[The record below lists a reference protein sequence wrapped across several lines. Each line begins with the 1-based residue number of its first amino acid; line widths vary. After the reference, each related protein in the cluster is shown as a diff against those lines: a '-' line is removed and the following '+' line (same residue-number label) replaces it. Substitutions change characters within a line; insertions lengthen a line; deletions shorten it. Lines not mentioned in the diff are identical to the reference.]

1 MAKSSRSSVIKT
13 NNRRLKQNVFG
24 PVEAARAE
32 RLSARLLALAAEP
45 KPQKD
50 VEMNEEPT
58 DEAKVVAAKEDAT
71 MEVEDAKPASKKPS
85 GKKKVEKRRGKKSSI
100 VFPMRGPK
108 RNKK

>member
-1 MAKSSRSSVIKT
+1 MAKSSRSSVVKT
-13 NNRRLKQNVFG
+13 NNQRLKKNVFG

-32 RLSARLLALAAEP
+32 RLSAKLLAIASQP

-50 VEMNEEPT
+50 LEMKEEPG
-58 DEAKVVAAKEDAT
+58 DETKDGAAEKDDS
-71 MEVEDAKPASKKPS
+71 MEVDVPKPASKKS
-85 GKKKVEKRRGKKSSI
+85 NKRKVEKRKAKKKSSI

>member
-1 MAKSSRSSVIKT
+1 MAKSARSRVVKE

-32 RLSARLLALAAEP
+32 RLSAKLIALATAP

-50 VEMNEEPT
+50 VEMNGEPANET
-58 DEAKVVAAKEDAT
+58 KEVAAKEDT
-71 MEVEDAKPASKKPS
+71 MDVEDAKQASKKLS
-85 GKKKVEKRRGKKSSI
+85 NKRKVEKRRRKKSSI

>member
-1 MAKSSRSSVIKT
+1 MAKSARSRVVKE

-32 RLSARLLALAAEP
+32 RLSAKLIALATAP

-50 VEMNEEPT
+50 IEMNEEPANET
-58 DEAKVVAAKEDAT
+58 KEVAAKEDT
-71 MEVEDAKPASKKPS
+71 MDVEDAKPASKKLS
-85 GKKKVEKRRGKKSSI
+85 NKRKVEKRRRKKSSI